1 MKGDHIKM
9 EGEGVNM
16 FLMKILTESAPEI
29 SRNAILFLLCFFFF
43 FRKKTFK
50 KCLRKQSVELSLQML
65 PLEAV
70 DLD

>member
-29 SRNAILFLLCFFFF
+29 SRKAILFLLCFFFF
-43 FRKKTFK
+43 FSERKPLK
-50 KCLRKQSVELSLQML
+50 SV
-65 PLEAV
+65 
-70 DLD
+70 